1 MGEKYWT
8 ALPGTSYLCP
18 FEIEGHNL
26 KRLLC
31 AFVASLIGISEALA
45 VDGTGKPLKV
55 GRWYTALPYDACVTK
70 KLALMVNA
78 LRWVNITEMDP
89 DIFAVSNRIAKREC
103 FMLKRDQRY
112 QVEQIDDKAFPFP
125 LACVRTGE
133 KVNGHPLPCGWTP
146 QIKLSPGSDR
156 DGVPPIS
163 HAP

>member
-1 MGEKYWT
+1 M
-8 ALPGTSYLCP
+8 
-18 FEIEGHNL
+18 

-31 AFVASLIGISEALA
+31 ALVAGLTAISAALA
-45 VDGTGKPLKV
+45 VDGTGKPLQV
-55 GRWYTALPYDACVTK
+55 GRWYTAFPYDACLTK
-70 KLALMVNA
+70 KIAVIVNT

-89 DIFAVSNRIAKREC
+89 DILAASNRIAKREC
-103 FMLKRDQRY
+103 FMLKGDQRY

-133 KVNGHPLPCGWTP
+133 KVKGEPQPCGWTP

-156 DGVPPIS
+156 YGVRPIP

>member
-1 MGEKYWT
+1 MT
-8 ALPGTSYLCP
+8 
-18 FEIEGHNL
+18 
-26 KRLLC
+26 RLLC
-31 AFVASLIGISEALA
+31 ALVAALMGISAALA

-55 GRWYTALPYDACVTK
+55 GRWYTAWPYDACLTK
-70 KLALMVNA
+70 KFAVMVNA

-89 DIFAVSNRIAKREC
+89 DIFAASNRIAKREC

-112 QVEQIDDKAFPFP
+112 QVEQIDDKAFPLP

-133 KVNGHPLPCGWTP
+133 KVNGEPLPCGWIP

-156 DGVPPIS
+156 DGVRPTP